1 MWLQVRSLHGRNE
14 TVLDTGVLPKISRQ
28 NLESIVTRAVSSRV
42 SIIYLS
48 ICRGRE
54 TGDILYASGQAQD
67 IILACKKPS
76 APNYWDAMKI
86 AAIVHLFLCFVM
98 GKDRNS
104 LQKLNLQFFFLH
116 WLSSQIT
123 SQVMNEFINVEK
135 SHIHVSTYVLFQPSS
150 PWLTWPAQLWPSSW
164 KQLSIKYPW
173 LKC

>member
-28 NLESIVTRAVSSRV
+28 NPESIVTRAVSSRV

-67 IILACKKPS
+67 ISLQETKCLQCTYI
-76 APNYWDAMKI
+76 DAMKI
-86 AAIVHLFLCFVM
+86 AAIHLFLCFVM
-98 GKDRNS
+98 GKDTDS
-104 LQKLNLQFFFLH
+104 LQKLNLQYFFLH

-135 SHIHVSTYVLFQPSS
+135 SHIHVCTYVLFQPSS
-150 PWLTWPAQLWPSSW
+150 PWLTWPAQLWPGSW